1 MIGRYQFG
9 ELTAF
14 VEVNTALMERTTE
27 RQVVSSERG
36 GERP

>member
-14 VEVNTALMERTTE
+14 VEVNTAPTERTTE